1 MADSDENQQD
11 KGKEQEQQQQQEQ
24 YGVLLYYKYTE
35 IPDLNSLLSF
45 YNSNCTSLT
54 LLGRVRLSL
63 HGVNVTVTQ

>member
-1 MADSDENQQD
+1 MADSNENQQD
-11 KGKEQEQQQQQEQ
+11 KGKEQEQEQ